1 MYVSK
6 QLTPAVRTGLE
17 RKVEEHNDKVG
28 NVASKRTNLRT
39 LAAVFRRGVG
49 AYRTNPQSVRP
60 SVRSE
65 EQWAYARV
73 NAFLYALRNGRYRS
87 GRFDQDLLPES
98 HPLSTKAVSKASYKP
113 TQGMVDSARRG
124 LAMRREFGRGGT
136 PVGIARARDI
146 VNGRELSEST
156 VLRMHSFF
164 SRHAVDAEAEG
175 FRSGEDGYPSNGRIA
190 HELWG
195 GDSGRSWSKRIRD
208 QIMRQRNKQM
218 EDTNKEQ
225 EVTKAAEAMEHLLM
239 AYNAMIAYSFE
250 DAHQMRADL
259 MELIHSLEHEIA
271 GKPRMEVETG
281 YMDDEDKGY
290 YDDMEKE
297 IVMEDGQFCVRS
309 KDGTRSFGCYISR
322 ERAEQ
327 RLAQIESF
335 AERLKTLQTIN
346 LMEALTE
353 TEKAIS
359 GQTLPIINELI
370 GVELNKRLSDE
381 VEELTAAP
389 DIGLTT
395 IVKAEQR
402 YTMGP
407 VYVPNLE
414 DAHGETIEPTELQ
427 TAIWDWVRKGDRRIF
442 LQHSEKVA
450 GEMVEILTM
459 PMETEMSLTVP
470 NQGVTKYQFPADT
483 PFMGV
488 IWEDWAWDLVKAGK
502 LRGYSIGG
510 QAQRVEVELPDV
522 MV

>member
-1 MYVSK
+1 
-6 QLTPAVRTGLE
+6 
-17 RKVEEHNDKVG
+17 
-28 NVASKRTNLRT
+28 
-39 LAAVFRRGVG
+39 
-49 AYRTNPQSVRP
+49 
-60 SVRSE
+60 
-65 EQWAYARV
+65 
-73 NAFLYALRNGRYRS
+73 
-87 GRFDQDLLPES
+87 
-98 HPLSTKAVSKASYKP
+98 
-113 TQGMVDSARRG
+113 
-124 LAMRREFGRGGT
+124 
-136 PVGIARARDI
+136 
-146 VNGRELSEST
+146 
-156 VLRMHSFF
+156 
-164 SRHAVDAEAEG
+164 
-175 FRSGEDGYPSNGRIA
+175 
-190 HELWG
+190 
-195 GDSGRSWSKRIRD
+195 
-208 QIMRQRNKQM
+208 
-218 EDTNKEQ
+218 
-225 EVTKAAEAMEHLLM
+225 
-239 AYNAMIAYSFE
+239 
-250 DAHQMRADL
+250 
-259 MELIHSLEHEIA
+259 
-271 GKPRMEVETG
+271 MEVETG